1 MTLRTTARK
10 VIVAAMEGLSLT
22 RLTHTSREADFDKSG
37 DLRRCV
43 ELARPLLLEEAATSR
58 LLLIVP
64 DNFNQTR
71 LPQSVIADVPTATV
85 IPTAQ
90 CDLIVCYEVENL
102 DVCRI
107 ASRLVEGRRDYVD
120 IAKRLH
126 TRVDVIWNEM
136 PLS

>member
-1 MTLRTTARK
+1 MTLRTAARK
-10 VIVAAMEGLSLT
+10 VVVAAMDGLSLS
-22 RLTHTSREADFDKSG
+22 RLSHTPREAEGDRSG

-43 ELARPLLLEEAATSR
+43 ELARPLLLEETSASR

-64 DNFNQTR
+64 DNVNQSQFA
-71 LPQSVIADVPTATV
+71 QSVIADVPTATV

-90 CDLIVCYEVENL
+90 CDLIVCHEVENL
-102 DVCRI
+102 DVCRV
-107 ASRLVEGRRDYVD
+107 AARLVEGRRDYVD

-126 TRVDVIWNEM
+126 TRVDVTWSEM